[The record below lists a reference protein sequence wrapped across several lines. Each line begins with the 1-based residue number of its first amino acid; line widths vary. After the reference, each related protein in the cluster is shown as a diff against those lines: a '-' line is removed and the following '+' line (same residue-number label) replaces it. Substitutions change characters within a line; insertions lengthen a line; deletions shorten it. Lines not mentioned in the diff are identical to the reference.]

1 MAQHDYVI
9 DNSTGANVRTDINN
23 VLQAIASNNSGSSAP
38 STTYATQFFADT
50 NDSILKLRNTA
61 NSGYVNLFTLAGGV
75 DVDAASSFNED
86 VTFHGVTSGR
96 NIVFDKSSNALRA
109 NDNASVKFG
118 TDGDADIFHDGSDL
132 FIREIDS
139 GQILFRSDGQQV
151 FTNQAGSENRILTVN
166 NGTVKLYFDHG
177 IKFETLSSG
186 VQITGQ
192 EFISEG
198 TVYLEKSGAH
208 HHRILANDTGN
219 DLGFQQSSDT
229 GANTNFTTY
238 LRINDGGDISL
249 PVDNQK
255 LRIGASGDL
264 ELLHDG
270 TDCLVR
276 MEGGTGGDLIIQT
289 GASDDDVFIKCND
302 DFIVNVQGGAEN
314 AIIARNSA
322 ETELYFDATERAAT
336 VSNGFTVKNKLFLA
350 RETGTTAD
358 YANFRIAFYQSIPAD
373 SSHTFQVGSVHAM
386 GTVQIFG
393 SRGAS
398 ANNATLATGRIFP
411 IHVRASATA
420 GLGSQIGSDL
430 GGASGGFSYSVAAAS
445 QGITITNGSSSFA
458 MNTFVSFDLTGFVG

>member
-118 TDGDADIFHDGSDL
+118 TDGDGDIFHDGSDL

-177 IKFETLSSG
+177 VKFETLSSG

-255 LRIGASGDL
+255 LRFGAGVDL
-264 ELLHDG
+264 KIYSDG
-270 TDCLVR
+270 TNGIL
-276 MEGGTGGDLIIQT
+276 EGGGSGANAPLFLNANTIRLQTQTGGEKYIDCQ
-289 GASDDDVFIKCND
+289 
-302 DFIVNVQGGAEN
+302 EN
-314 AIIARNSA
+314 NAV
-322 ETELYFDATERAAT
+322 ELYFDHTERAAT
-336 VSNGFTVKNKLFLA
+336 VSNGFTVRNKLFLA

-358 YANFRIAFYQSIPAD
+358 YANFRIAFYQSIPAS
-373 SSHTFQVGSVHAM
+373 SSHTFQVGNVHAM
-386 GTVQIFG
+386 GTVQMFG
-393 SRGAS
+393 SRGAT
-398 ANNATLATGRIFP
+398 ANNATLATGKIFP
-411 IHVRASATA
+411 IHVRSGATA
-420 GLGSQIGSDL
+420 GLGTQIGSDI

>member
-109 NDNASVKFG
+109 NDNASIKFG

-177 IKFETLSSG
+177 VKFETLSSG

-255 LRIGASGDL
+255 LRFGAGVDL
-264 ELLHDG
+264 KIYSDG
-270 TDCLVR
+270 TNGIL
-276 MEGGTGGDLIIQT
+276 EGGGSGANAPLFLNANTIRLQTQTGGEKYIDCQ
-289 GASDDDVFIKCND
+289 
-302 DFIVNVQGGAEN
+302 EN
-314 AIIARNSA
+314 NAV
-322 ETELYFDATERAAT
+322 ELYFDHTERAAT

-358 YANFRIAFYQSIPAD
+358 YANFRIAFYQSIPAS
-373 SSHTFQVGSVHAM
+373 SSHTFQVGNVHAM
-386 GTVQIFG
+386 GTVQMFG
-393 SRGAS
+393 SRGAT
-398 ANNATLATGRIFP
+398 ANNATLATGKIFP
-411 IHVRASATA
+411 IHVRSGATA
-420 GLGSQIGSDL
+420 GLGTQIGSDI
-430 GGASGGFSYSVAAAS
+430 GGAGGGFSYSVAAAS

>member
-177 IKFETLSSG
+177 VKFETLSSG

-255 LRIGASGDL
+255 LRFGAGVDL
-264 ELLHDG
+264 KIYSDG
-270 TDCLVR
+270 TNGIL
-276 MEGGTGGDLIIQT
+276 EGGGSGANAPLFLNANTIRLQTQTGGEKYIDCQ
-289 GASDDDVFIKCND
+289 
-302 DFIVNVQGGAEN
+302 EN
-314 AIIARNSA
+314 NAV
-322 ETELYFDATERAAT
+322 ELYFDHTERAAT

-358 YANFRIAFYQSIPAD
+358 YANFRIAFYQSIPAS
-373 SSHTFQVGSVHAM
+373 SSHTFQVGNVHAM
-386 GTVQIFG
+386 GTVQMFG
-393 SRGAS
+393 SRGAT
-398 ANNATLATGRIFP
+398 ANNATLATGKIFP
-411 IHVRASATA
+411 IHVRSGATA
-420 GLGSQIGSDL
+420 GLGTQIGSDI
-430 GGASGGFSYSVAAAS
+430 GGAGGGFSYSVAAAS